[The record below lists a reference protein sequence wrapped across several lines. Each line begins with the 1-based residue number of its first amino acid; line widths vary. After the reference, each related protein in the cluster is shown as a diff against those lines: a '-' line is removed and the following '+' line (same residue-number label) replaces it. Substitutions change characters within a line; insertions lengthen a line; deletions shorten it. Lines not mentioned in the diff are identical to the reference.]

1 MTTKP
6 ESDTKNIL
14 IIEDETMLQEA
25 LITKMKPE
33 GFVVRGCTN
42 AKDAFKLME
51 EQKPDLILTDLV
63 MGKVDG
69 FEILA
74 MLKEN
79 FHYNKIP
86 VFVMTNLMEGEHSER
101 AKALGAKDFIVKS
114 KTSLDDIVR
123 KMKDVLT

>member
-1 MTTKP
+1 
-6 ESDTKNIL
+6 
-14 IIEDETMLQEA
+14 MLQEA
-25 LITKMKPE
+25 LITKMKSK

-42 AKDAFKLME
+42 ARDAFILIE
-51 EQKPDLILTDLV
+51 LHKPDLILTDLV

-69 FEILA
+69 FEILK

-86 VFVMTNLMEGEHSER
+86 VFALTNLPEDEAGER

-114 KTSLDDIVR
+114 QTSLDDIIR
-123 KMKDVLT
+123 KVKAVLA